1 MLDSV
6 VRTLEKN
13 SQITRIRKLVFCAC
27 HSRWSKDAQNMS
39 GPELFS
45 CLQNLVDR
53 HPSIVEFRHELYQ
66 IAIRLNHS
74 SEYYAVSNTICE
86 EIETV
91 YDQLEFEA
99 RSLSGK
105 APVSGSVNA
114 TKSTNQWIVRLQIQ
128 AVNHPAKVACEILLP
143 GHSPIQTSLHLTEPW
158 AVAYRAW
165 QAQCQQQQASSKAL
179 DRLPR
184 AWQAST
190 SLMTMVQ
197 EWYLSSEW
205 QSLRQQIHSF
215 VPADA
220 PLQIVLTSADLPQ
233 WQWQWSEEP
242 LEAAAA
248 SSQQKKIATL
258 VAAPVATPAQLPT
271 MTGLKAVPPLE
282 YHNLSLGQR
291 LTGYYSEVRSLAL
304 NLDRGIVVSAHRDV
318 NGQDNHIKV
327 WQTDHGTQIHD
338 LSGHNHLLQ
347 AVVLTADGLRA
358 YSAGFDHQ
366 ILGWDLATG
375 QLLPFR
381 VNTEVA
387 VNSLALNL
395 DGKQLISG
403 HSDGQIKIWDSQS
416 GQFLTSWYGH
426 EGGVSSLA
434 LTDQLLVSACEDG
447 TVILWNIRN
456 GEQLQTFA
464 GHGGK
469 VTQVAINLQGKQVV
483 TAGIDCTVRVWD
495 AKTGEPQ
502 HLLVGHERSVNA
514 VLISP
519 DGRSII
525 SGSDDKTVKIWRLAD
540 GQLINSLL
548 GHETPIH
555 ALATSG
561 KMLATG
567 GFGEIR
573 LWAVE

>member
-13 SQITRIRKLVFCAC
+13 SQIARIRKLVFCAC

-39 GPELFS
+39 GQELSS
-45 CLQNLVDR
+45 CLQTLIDR

-86 EIETV
+86 EVETV
-91 YDQLEFEA
+91 YDQLEFQA
-99 RSLSGK
+99 LPIKAAANSQGK
-105 APVSGSVNA
+105 TPPSPH
-114 TKSTNQWIVRLQIQ
+114 QRIVRLQIQ
-128 AVNHPAKVACEILLP
+128 ATTHPAKVACEIMLP
-143 GHSPIQTSLHLTEPW
+143 GHSPIHTSLHLAEPW
-158 AVAYRAW
+158 AVAYQAW
-165 QAQCQQQQASSKAL
+165 QGQYQQQQATNRAI

-184 AWQAST
+184 AWQASA
-190 SLMTMVQ
+190 SLMTMLQ

-220 PLQIVLTSADLPQ
+220 PIQIVLTSADLPQ

-242 LEAAAA
+242 LPVANE
-248 SSQQKKIATL
+248 SSQGSTL
-258 VAAPVATPAQLPT
+258 VTAPAATPAQLPQAS
-271 MTGLKAVPPLE
+271 MQPAVPPLE

-304 NLDRGIVVSAHRDV
+304 NLDRGIIVSAHRDV
-318 NGQDNHIKV
+318 NGQDNHVKV
-327 WQTDHGTQIHD
+327 WQIDRGTQIHD
-338 LSGHNHLLQ
+338 LAGHSHLLQ

-358 YSAGFDHQ
+358 YSAGFDQ
-366 ILGWDLATG
+366 KILGWDLASG
-375 QLLPFR
+375 QLLPFQ

-387 VNSLALNL
+387 VNILQITQ

-403 HSDGQIKIWDSQS
+403 HSNGEIKIWDSHS
-416 GQFLTSWYGH
+416 GRFLTSWDGH

-434 LTDQLLVSACEDG
+434 LTDQLLASASEDG

-464 GHGGK
+464 GHSGK
-469 VTQVAINLQGKQVV
+469 VTQVAIDPQGKQVI
-483 TAGIDCTVRVWD
+483 TAGIDCTVRVWN
-495 AKTGEPQ
+495 AQTGEPQ

-525 SGSDDKTVKIWRLAD
+525 SGSDDKTVKIWRLVD

-561 KMLATG
+561 KTLASG

-573 LWAVE
+573 LWVVE